1 MSLRDAIKKVVR
13 QVGEHG
19 DYIVVTHEMR
29 TRYAVIDPILQALG
43 WDLANPSQ
51 VRVEHVVEVSGEM
64 KRVDY
69 ALLSKGEP
77 AVLVE
82 AKKLSPDQVNSWKK
96 NWEKEKRRIQDDWKR
111 LGCGEPLRRLKR
123 NSWQA
128 DLKLAL
134 TADEIEQLEGYVK
147 GLRLTEGYAVLTNG
161 AEWIIYD
168 LSIRGKGVSF
178 DKKEVSNVNILSL
191 HSLDEC
197 VKALG
202 VLRRR

>member
-69 ALLSKGEP
+69 ALFSKGKP

-82 AKKLSPDQVNSWKK
+82 AKKLSPAQVNSWKK
-96 NWEKEKRRIQDDWKR
+96 NWAKEKRRIQDDWER
-111 LGCGEPLRRLKR
+111 LGSGEPLRRLKR